1 MLYCRAIFKYEAIS
15 CEVCESGPILVV
27 DANIAMLYKGIPQRT
42 TSVGSVIAY
51 RIPNYQAIKKWLSV
65 EPRKP

>member
-1 MLYCRAIFKYEAIS
+1 MVYCRAFFKYEAIS

-51 RIPNYQAIKKWLSV
+51 PTTKPLKNDSRAS
-65 EPRKP
+65 RKLQG